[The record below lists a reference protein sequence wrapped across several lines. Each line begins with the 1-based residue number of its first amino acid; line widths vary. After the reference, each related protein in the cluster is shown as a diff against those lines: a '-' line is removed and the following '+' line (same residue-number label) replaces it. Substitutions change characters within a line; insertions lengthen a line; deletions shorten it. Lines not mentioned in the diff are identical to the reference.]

1 MIIHDGYEDLNLKY
15 PVVTMGVFD
24 GVHSGHKALIDHLV
38 SRARKVGGEAVVV
51 TFNPHPRLVLPGK
64 KEGLSF
70 LSTLDEKKKLLEE
83 SLIDHLIIIRFDK
96 DLSNLEAKDF
106 IKQILVDKIGMK
118 HFIIGYDHHF
128 GKSRKG
134 DLNIIR
140 KCGEVYDFI
149 VEQVSEVT
157 APGGIIS
164 STAIREALLSGRLE
178 EANKWLG
185 YNYSVGGTVV
195 EGRKLGRSL
204 GFPTANIKPDDSF
217 KLIPADGVYAVE
229 VQLDDKKQPGML
241 SIGINPTVNK
251 NPDSRSIEV
260 HIFDFDMDLYNHDI
274 RIIFRFRMRDEV
286 KFDSLDQLSEQ
297 MKLDKQQALS
307 LLG

>member
-1 MIIHDGYEDLNLKY
+1 MVIHYGYEDLDLKK
-15 PVVTMGVFD
+15 PIVTMGVFD
-24 GVHSGHKALIDHLV
+24 GVHNGHRALINHLV
-38 SRARKVGGEAVVV
+38 GRARLVGGEAVVV

-64 KEGLSF
+64 KEDLSF
-70 LSTLDEKKKLLEE
+70 LSTLEEKIRLLEE
-83 SLIDHLIIIRFDK
+83 TLIDHLIIIKFDK
-96 DLSNLEAKDF
+96 DLSKLEAMDF
-106 IKQILVDKIGMK
+106 IKQILVDKIGVK

-157 APGGIIS
+157 TPGGIIS
-164 STAIREALLSGRLE
+164 SSAIREALLSGHLE

-185 YNYSVGGTVV
+185 YNYSLGGTVV
-195 EGRKLGRSL
+195 GGRKLGRSL
-204 GFPTANIKPDDSF
+204 GFPTANVKPDDSF

-229 VQLDDKKQPGML
+229 VQLDDKKIQGML
-241 SIGINPTVNK
+241 SIGFNPTVNK
-251 NPDSRSIEV
+251 NPDKRTIEV
-260 HIFDFDMDLYNHDI
+260 NIFDFDGELYNREI

-286 KFDSLDQLSEQ
+286 RFNNLEALSEQ
-297 MKLDKQQALS
+297 MRLDKQQALS

>member
-1 MIIHDGYEDLNLKY
+1 MIIHDGYEDLGLKK

-24 GVHSGHKALIDHLV
+24 GVHDGHRALINHLV
-38 SRARKVGGEAVVV
+38 CRAREAGGEAVVV

-64 KEGLSF
+64 KEDFSF
-70 LSTLDEKKKLLEE
+70 LSTLEEKKRLLEE
-83 SLIDHLIIIRFDK
+83 TFIDHLIIIKFDK
-96 DLSNLEAKDF
+96 NLSNLDAIDF
-106 IKQILVDKIGMK
+106 IKQILVDKIGVK

-140 KCGEVYDFI
+140 KCSEVYDFI

-157 APGGIIS
+157 TPGGIIS
-164 STAIREALLSGRLE
+164 SSAIREALLSGHLE

-185 YNYSVGGTVV
+185 YNYSLGGTVV
-195 EGRKLGRSL
+195 GGRKIGRSL
-204 GFPTANIKPDDSF
+204 GFPTANVKPDDNF

-229 VQLDDKKQPGML
+229 VQLDDKKIPGML
-241 SIGINPTVNK
+241 SIGFNPTVNK
-251 NPDSRSIEV
+251 NPDKRTIEV
-260 HIFDFDMDLYNHDI
+260 NIFDFDGELYNQEI

-286 KFDSLDQLSEQ
+286 RFDNLEALSEQ
-297 MKLDKQQALS
+297 MRLDKQQALS